1 MMKRVSVAAGLVAA
15 SFLVPAIPGWAQST
29 GAVRGRVVDEKGQAV
44 PEALVN
50 LDFQGGVTRKFDTKT
65 NKKGEF
71 TQVGLAPGGY
81 RITANKEGYQGT
93 YIDTRINLGE
103 PMQLPEMKLTSKSA
117 AQAAAGA
124 AGSDA
129 DKANNALREL
139 FAKANQLSTDGKADE
154 AIAAYQE
161 VLAKNPQIAEADYN
175 IGFLESQKKDW
186 PAAEAAYLK
195 AMEVRPGYGE
205 AIAGLARVYQDS
217 GQTDKAT
224 ALLTKAASDNPK
236 DAKVNFNLGVF
247 YLNSGHSEEAQA
259 AFQKSAEADPTNPEV
274 YYYLGTLAVGQNKI
288 PEAIASLEK
297 YLAMKP
303 TNTQNIATAQGL
315 LQALKP
321 KK

>member
-15 SFLVPAIPGWAQST
+15 SLLVPASPGWAQST
-29 GAVRGRVVDEKGQAV
+29 GAVRGRVVDEKGQ
-44 PEALVN
+44 PLMEALVN

-71 TQVGLAPGGY
+71 TQVGLSPGGY
-81 RITANKEGYQGT
+81 RITANKEGFQGAF
-93 YIDTRINLGE
+93 IDMRVSLGE
-103 PMQLPEMKLTSKSA
+103 PTQLPDLKLVSKA
-117 AQAAAGA
+117 TAVAAAGNE
-124 AGSDA
+124 A

-139 FAKANQLSTDGKADE
+139 FAKAGQLSQEGKSDE

-175 IGFLESQKKDW
+175 IGYLQGQKKNW

-195 AMEVRPGYGE
+195 ALEVRPGYGE
-205 AIAGLARVYQDS
+205 AISALARVYQES
-217 GQTDKAT
+217 GQADKAT

-236 DAKVNFNLGVF
+236 DAKVQFNLGVF

-259 AFQKSAEADPTNPEV
+259 AFEKAKEADPANAEV

-297 YLAMKP
+297 YLSMSP
-303 TNTQNIATAQGL
+303 TNAQNVATAQGL